1 MTRVILG
8 FAVAALWLPV
18 LSYLTG
24 GVYAEFWFVMTAA
37 FTVPMTLFV
46 AVPLYYR
53 WRQRVSFV
61 RCLLAGVVIGVI
73 GAVAFLAMTNPQ
85 AALNWSPG
93 VVGAGV
99 VSSIIFW
106 VIAIWKNQAAGGRPG
121 VGDAA
126 I

>member
-61 RCLLAGVVIGVI
+61 RCLLAGLVIGVI
-73 GAVAFLAMTNPQ
+73 GAVAFLTMTNRQ

-106 VIAIWKNQAAGGRPG
+106 VIAIWKNQAAGRRPG
-121 VGDAA
+121 
-126 I
+126 